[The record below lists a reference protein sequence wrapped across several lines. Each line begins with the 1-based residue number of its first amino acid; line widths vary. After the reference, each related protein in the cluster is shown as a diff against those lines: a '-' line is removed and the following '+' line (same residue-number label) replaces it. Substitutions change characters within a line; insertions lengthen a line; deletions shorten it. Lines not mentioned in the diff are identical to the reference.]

1 MDIRQLINEK
11 LAFLR
16 EKGVSSS
23 RLELK
28 ILLAFVL
35 KKTTDELYLYKLP
48 LSDAQIKKFDRLVA
62 LRAEHYP
69 VDKIVGRKGFY
80 KYEFEISK
88 DVLSPR
94 ADTEI
99 MVEKAVNIIRENNFT
114 SILEFGVG
122 SGCIILSLL
131 ADTKNTTG
139 VGIDISS
146 KALKIAE
153 NNAISLG
160 VRERI
165 NLLKASWFDD
175 NISEKIGQD
184 FDIILSNPPYIP
196 SDEINTLELEVK
208 NFDPL
213 MALDGGKDGLRDY
226 RLICP
231 IANKLLKKGGI
242 ILLEVGEGQAEKVKE
257 IGEANV
263 LSYQETLRDLNGIER
278 CIILKK

>member
-48 LSDAQIKKFDRLVA
+48 LSDAQIKEFDRLVA

-80 KYEFEISK
+80 KYEFEVSK

-99 MVEKAVNIIRENNFT
+99 MVEKAINMIRENNFN

-131 ADTKNTTG
+131 ADTKNTIG

-146 KALKIAE
+146 KALQIAE
-153 NNAISLG
+153 NNARLLD
-160 VRERI
+160 VKERI
-165 NLLKASWFDD
+165 NLLQASWFDD
-175 NISEKIGQD
+175 NILEKIGQD
-184 FDIILSNPPYIP
+184 FDIIISNPPYIP
-196 SDEINTLELEVK
+196 SDEINALELEVK

-213 MALDGGKDGLRDY
+213 TALDGGKDGLRDY
-226 RLICP
+226 RRICLL
-231 IANKLLKKGGI
+231 ANKILKKGGI
-242 ILLEVGEGQAEKVKE
+242 LLFEVGEGEAERVKE
-257 IGEANV
+257 IGEVNG
-263 LSYQETLRDLNGIER
+263 LSYQETLRDLNDIKR
-278 CIILKK
+278 CIIFKK

>member
-1 MDIRQLINEK
+1 MDIKQLIDEK
-11 LAFLR
+11 LAFLSK
-16 EKGVSSS
+16 KGVSSS
-23 RLELK
+23 RLELR

-35 KKTTDELYLYKLP
+35 KKTPDELYLYKLP
-48 LSDAQIKKFDRLVA
+48 LSDKQIKEFDRLVA
-62 LRAEHYP
+62 LRSEHYP
-69 VDKIVGRKGFY
+69 VDKIIGRKGFY
-80 KYEFEISK
+80 KYEFEVSK

-94 ADTEI
+94 SDTEI
-99 MVEKAVNIIRENNFT
+99 MVEKAISLIRENNFT

-131 ADTKNTTG
+131 ADTENTTG

-146 KALKIAE
+146 KALKVAE

-160 VRERI
+160 VRKRI
-165 NLLKASWFDD
+165 NLFQASWFDD
-175 NISEKIGQD
+175 NILEKIGQS

-213 MALDGGKDGLRDY
+213 TALDGGKDGLRDY
-226 RLICP
+226 RRICP
-231 IANKLLKKGGI
+231 IAHKLLKKGGI
-242 ILLEVGEGQAEKVKE
+242 LLFEVGEGQAERVKE
-257 IGEANV
+257 IGEANG
-263 LSYQETLRDLNGIER
+263 LSYQETLKDLNDIRR